1 MALRTD
7 LAVDVNVEQ
16 LSGLEGF
23 KKEEKT
29 VGEVTV
35 TTVNISDSKTALKI
49 GKKEGNY
56 ITVEFPEIEKITD
69 NKTIE
74 NEIKKAL
81 FSLIGEKK
89 ENILV
94 IALGNEEITS
104 DNIGPATAKRL
115 LATRHIAGSFA
126 EQIGLKGLKSVAVI
140 TPSVLGKTGIETS
153 EFCESIVKKIKPEAV
168 LVIDA
173 CVSSSTK
180 RIYRTV
186 QLSDT
191 GINPGWGVKNRRKEI
206 SQKTLGVPVI
216 AIGVPTVV
224 EALSLAYELTQN
236 EPVINSDLIVT
247 PKECDLYSHRISE
260 ILSRAVNMFLQPE
273 IDEEI
278 LFALV

>member
-7 LAVDVNVEQ
+7 LAVDVNIEN
-16 LSGLEGF
+16 LSGLKGF
-23 KKEEKT
+23 EKQEKKL
-29 VGEVTV
+29 GEVTV

-49 GKKEGNY
+49 GKQIGNY
-56 ITVEFPEIEKITD
+56 ITVEFPSIEKLTD
-69 NKTIE
+69 SKTIE
-74 NEIKKAL
+74 EEIKNAL

-89 ENILV
+89 DNILV

-115 LATRHIAGSFA
+115 LATRHIAGAFA

-186 QLSDT
+186 QMSDT

-224 EALSLAYELTQN
+224 EALSLAFELTQN
-236 EPVINSDLIVT
+236 EPVMNSDLIVT

-278 LFALV
+278 LFGLV

>member
-7 LAVDVNVEQ
+7 LAVDVNVED
-16 LSGLEGF
+16 LSGLKGF
-23 KKEEKT
+23 EKQEKT

-35 TTVNISDSKTALKI
+35 TKVNISDSETALKI

-56 ITVEFPEIEKITD
+56 ITVEFPEVEKISD
-69 NKTIE
+69 SKTIE
-74 NEIKKAL
+74 EEIKNAL

-89 ENILV
+89 DDILV

-104 DNIGPATAKRL
+104 DNIGPKTAKRL

-126 EQIGLKGLKSVAVI
+126 EQIGLKGLKSVAVVS
-140 TPSVLGKTGIETS
+140 PSVLGKTGIETS
-153 EFCESIVKKIKPEAV
+153 EFCESIVKKINPQAV

-186 QLSDT
+186 QMSDT

-236 EPVINSDLIVT
+236 EPVMNSDLIVT

>member
-74 NEIKKAL
+74 NEIKNAL
-81 FSLIGEKK
+81 FSLLGEKK

-173 CVSSSTK
+173 CVSSCTK

-186 QLSDT
+186 QMSDT

-273 IDEEI
+273 IDAEI